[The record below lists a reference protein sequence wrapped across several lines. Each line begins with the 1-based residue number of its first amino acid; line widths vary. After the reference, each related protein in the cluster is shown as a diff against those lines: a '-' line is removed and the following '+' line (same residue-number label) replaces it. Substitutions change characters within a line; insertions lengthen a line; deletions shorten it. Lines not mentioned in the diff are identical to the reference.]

1 MWPRVRG
8 RGATKRKLV
17 LKRGEAKTHWKP
29 IDLGIFCIS
38 LTTINIRFH
47 HEHGGQPCWHLLRS
61 IQHQASPWH
70 FTIFELKI
78 LQASNIFCPLE
89 MPRLFWPSGF
99 SGRSFH
105 AFCPRVC
112 LLRARVPSFGSS
124 ETTQIAGVLLMTR
137 LGWTCIFSTL
147 ATGCLMSNLFDLSVL
162 VSRSTQGVPDLHFS
176 FTRKKKWVF
185 TACKKNQVSDCY
197 GELWLWFPSTETGN
211 IAWASLTAVTAVS
224 DSGSSK
230 RWTKMWVK
238 VSLRGPSTI
247 ISPWLH
253 GLAHSANTWNKE
265 NRIPKTKCS

>member
-1 MWPRVRG
+1 MAVNR
-8 RGATKRKLV
+8 A
-17 LKRGEAKTHWKP
+17 
-29 IDLGIFCIS
+29 GICLEVF
-38 LTTINIRFH
+38 
-47 HEHGGQPCWHLLRS
+47 
-61 IQHQASPWH
+61 QHQASPWH

-99 SGRSFH
+99 SGRNFH

-176 FTRKKKWVF
+176 FTRKKKWVV
-185 TACKKNQVSDCY
+185 TPCKKIGLKLFMVSYDF
-197 GELWLWFPSTETGN
+197 GFPLPKRETSHGHHSLLWLLWATAVVPSAGPKCGLK
-211 IAWASLTAVTAVS
+211 WASGVH
-224 DSGSSK
+224 
-230 RWTKMWVK
+230 
-238 VSLRGPSTI
+238 PQ
-247 ISPWLH
+247 
-253 GLAHSANTWNKE
+253 
-265 NRIPKTKCS
+265 